1 VFPSWRAHCN
11 CARLAEISPQ
21 EDTPMQ
27 MSDTRQIAATPEEV
41 YAALLDPDMLI
52 KCVPGATEVTGSP
65 EEGFEATV
73 VQKVGPVKATF
84 KGQVAMSDLVPGQSL
99 KISGEGKGGA
109 AGFAKGGADVRL
121 SAKDGGTELTYDV
134 EAKVGGKLAQLG
146 SRIIDGFAKKMA
158 DQFFNNLQE
167 TLEGPA
173 DAEAAGVDEV
183 AAEAP
188 KKKGWFGR
196 EKS

>member
-1 VFPSWRAHCN
+1 
-11 CARLAEISPQ
+11 
-21 EDTPMQ
+21 
-27 MSDTRQIAATPEEV
+27 MSD
-41 YAALLDPDMLI
+41 M
-52 KCVPGATEVTGSP
+52 
-65 EEGFEATV
+65 
-73 VQKVGPVKATF
+73 
-84 KGQVAMSDLVPGQSL
+84 VPGQSI

-121 SAKDGGTELTYDV
+121 VAKDGGTELSYDV
-134 EAKVGGKLAQLG
+134 EAKIGGKLAQLG

-173 DAEAAGVDEV
+173 DAEAATGDE
-183 AAEAP
+183 AAADAP

>member
-1 VFPSWRAHCN
+1 
-11 CARLAEISPQ
+11 
-21 EDTPMQ
+21 MQ
-27 MSDTRQIAATPEEV
+27 MSDTRQINASPAEV

-84 KGQVAMSDLVPGQSL
+84 KGQVTMTDMVPDQSI

-109 AGFAKGGADVRL
+109 AGFAKGEADVKL
-121 SAKDGGTELTYDV
+121 APKDGGTELSYDV

-158 DQFFNNLQE
+158 DQFFSNLQQ

-173 DAEAAGVDEV
+173 DGEADAGEETAE
-183 AAEAP
+183 
-188 KKKGWFGR
+188 KKGWFGR
-196 EKS
+196 SKT